1 MKTKIALIGAG
12 GHAKVIIEILE
23 EMGEEIIMINDNNT
37 ALSSLY
43 EYSVT
48 TDMPTLDIQVIISVG
63 SNKIRKRIAA
73 GLGNAF
79 ATAIHPKANL
89 SKRCSIGEGSVIM
102 AGVTINSNTVIG
114 KHCIINTNASVDH
127 DCVIDNFVHIA
138 PGSSIAGGVAIGEGT
153 QIGVGSSIIP
163 GISIGKWVTIGAG
176 TVVLDDVPDYAV
188 VVGVPGNIIKFNQ
201 E

>member
-23 EMGEEIIMINDNNT
+23 EMGEGIEMINDKNA
-37 ALSSLY
+37 ALTTLY
-43 EYSVT
+43 GYPIS
-48 TDMPTLDIQVIISVG
+48 TDMPAPDLSVIISVG
-63 SNKIRKRIAA
+63 SNKIRKRVANE
-73 GLGNAF
+73 LVNPF

-89 SKRCSIGEGSVIM
+89 SKRAVIEKGTVVM
-102 AGVTINSNTVIG
+102 AGVSINSNTVIG

-127 DCVIDNFVHIA
+127 DCIIGDFVHIA
-138 PGSSIAGGVAIGEGT
+138 PGSSVAGGVTIGEGT
-153 QIGVGSSIIP
+153 QVGVGSSIIP

-176 TVVLDDVPDYAV
+176 TVILDDVPDYAV
-188 VVGVPGNIIKFNQ
+188 VTGVPGNIIKFNQ

>member
-12 GHAKVIIEILE
+12 GHAKVVIEIIE
-23 EMGEEIIMINDNNT
+23 EMGEGIEMINDKNP
-37 ALSSLY
+37 ALSTLN
-43 EYSVT
+43 EYKVT
-48 TDMPTLDIQVIISVG
+48 TDMPLQDSSVIICVG
-63 SNKIRKRIAA
+63 SNKIRKRIVA
-73 GLGNAF
+73 GLTNIF

-89 SKRCSIGEGSVIM
+89 SKRCNIDAGSVIM

-127 DCVIDNFVHIA
+127 DCVIGDFVHIA
-138 PGSSIAGGVAIGEGT
+138 PGSAIAGGVTIGEGT
-153 QIGVGSSIIP
+153 QVGVGSSIIP

-176 TVVLDDVPDYAV
+176 TVVLDDIPDYAV